1 MEERGRGKRN
11 MHSEKIEREGQA
23 AGAMTEEERDEYFR
37 EMRRERRLRRQKR
50 ERRKKLAVLGATA
63 VISLVVVVGAVSG
76 ITRLSLQK
84 AAVPA

>member
-11 MHSEKIEREGQA
+11 MHSEKNKDERDRQLE
-23 AGAMTEEERDEYFR
+23 AMTEEERDEYFR

-63 VISLVVVVGAVSG
+63 VIWRSQRDHTFCHYKKQRFRHSF
-76 ITRLSLQK
+76 Q
-84 AAVPA
+84 